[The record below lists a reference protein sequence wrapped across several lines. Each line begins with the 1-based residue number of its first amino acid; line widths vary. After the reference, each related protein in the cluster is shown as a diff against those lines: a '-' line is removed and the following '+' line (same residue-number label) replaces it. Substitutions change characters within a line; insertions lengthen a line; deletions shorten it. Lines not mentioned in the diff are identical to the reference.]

1 MTSTPTHDRRSGP
14 AALSVAPP
22 KVARSRRAATAT
34 AVVAALAALVLA
46 FPCPCR
52 AAVRLKDLADV
63 QGVRENE
70 LLGYGL
76 VVGLAGTG
84 DTERVLFTQQSLA
97 GMLGRLGVRVDP
109 KDVRARNVAAVMVTA
124 RLPAFSRPGNH
135 LDVAVASLGNARSLG
150 GGILLLTPLNA
161 ADGQVYAV
169 AQGAVQV
176 GGYDVL
182 AAGSSLSKNTPTA
195 GRVPAGATVERAV
208 TPSLS
213 GPTLILGLHRPDFT
227 TASHIAA
234 AINAKLGAATP
245 PAGAPPPAPAGMAA
259 RALDSAAVEVTVPER
274 FRADPVGLMAQLE
287 VLEVEADGRAR
298 VVVSERTGT
307 VVAGERVRIRPV
319 AVSHGGLQVSIS
331 LQPLVSQPG
340 ASFSQAPNPNARTV
354 VSQTGAPSANEESRG
369 VIALPATTTVQDLA
383 KALSTLG
390 ASARDLVSILQAMKA
405 AGALDAELEVI

>member
-1 MTSTPTHDRRSGP
+1 MTMTSTTTATPTST
-14 AALSVAPP
+14 STTT
-22 KVARSRRAATAT
+22 ATAT
-34 AVVAALAALVLA
+34 AVVALLALVLA
-46 FPCPCR
+46 FPVPGR

-97 GMLGRLGVRVDP
+97 GMLGRLGVRVNP
-109 KDVRARNVAAVMVTA
+109 TDVRARNVAAVMVTA
-124 RLPAFSRPGNH
+124 RLPAFSRSGNH

-182 AAGSSLSKNTPTA
+182 AAGSSLSKNTPTT

-208 TPSLS
+208 TPSLA
-213 GPTLILGLHRPDFT
+213 GPTLVLGLHRPDFT
-227 TASHIAA
+227 TANRIAA
-234 AINAKLGAATP
+234 AINAKLGAAGTAPAQAATP
-245 PAGAPPPAPAGMAA
+245 PAGSPPAMRAGPAA

-274 FRADPVGLMAQLE
+274 FRADPVALMAELE

-331 LQPLVSQPG
+331 LQPAVSQPG

-354 VSQTGAPSANEESRG
+354 VTQTGAPSANEESRG

>member
-1 MTSTPTHDRRSGP
+1 MTPTPTPTPTSTSTS
-14 AALSVAPP
+14 
-22 KVARSRRAATAT
+22 TAT

-46 FPCPCR
+46 FPVPCP

-97 GMLGRLGVRVDP
+97 GMLGRLGVRVNP
-109 KDVRARNVAAVMVTA
+109 TDVRARNVAAVMVTA

-182 AAGSSLSKNTPTA
+182 AGGSSLSKNTPTT

-208 TPSLS
+208 TPSLA
-213 GPTLILGLHRPDFT
+213 GPTLVLGLHRPDFT
-227 TASHIAA
+227 TANRIAA
-234 AINAKLGAATP
+234 AINAKLGAAGSAPTQAATP
-245 PAGAPPPAPAGMAA
+245 PAAPPPAVRAGPAA

-274 FRADPVGLMAQLE
+274 FHADPVALMAELE

-331 LQPLVSQPG
+331 LQPVISQPG

-354 VSQTGAPSANEESRG
+354 VAQTGAPSANEESRG